1 MATTRARPEFA
12 SAWWWVALYVL
23 SGYLSYRLGAVDDS
37 IDYIWLPTGVTVG
50 AFMLRPVRDWPL
62 LGGLFLLAQWLLGG
76 FELGR
81 WLDALLYAVD
91 DVGAAALAV
100 WLIQRTGFA
109 LEGLYFLRSVIFAGL
124 LAGVVAALGDAA
136 WLSLRGGHATLGAV
150 AIGAASSFVGVLL
163 VTPVLA
169 SWSRFRAHRSGD
181 HERFDL
187 WLGIACFV
195 LMVVSAT
202 LVFSESAARIDDIGI
217 LFSLTYIPL
226 FLTVVV
232 TILLGGRSGSVS
244 MLVLALIAIGLTAQ
258 DDGPFAWLD
267 DHHGHS
273 LLEVQFYL
281 AIASLLVLTVST
293 LKTNRERV
301 HEQAA
306 RQQNNVA
313 LALAGAGQL
322 AYVLDP
328 QSGQLEWTGELGRV
342 FGAGIAAGQVASLP
356 LLLERLHPDDRAA
369 LRESWSAEQ
378 AQDTRAPLRLRVIQP
393 DGGTLAIVDH
403 GSALRDASAEV
414 AVFAGVWLLG
424 DRAN

>member
-195 LMVVSAT
+195 LMVVSAA
-202 LVFSESAARIDDIGI
+202 LVTRAGEAINRNGRQLAHMVDDLLDSGAI
-217 LFSLTYIPL
+217 
-226 FLTVVV
+226 V
-232 TILLGGRSGSVS
+232 TGKLSVLPRPVDLG
-244 MLVLALIAIGLTAQ
+244 
-258 DDGPFAWLD
+258 
-267 DHHGHS
+267 
-273 LLEVQFYL
+273 
-281 AIASLLVLTVST
+281 
-293 LKTNRERV
+293 
-301 HEQAA
+301 
-306 RQQNNVA
+306 
-313 LALAGAGQL
+313 ALAG
-322 AYVLDP
+322 
-328 QSGQLEWTGELGRV
+328 
-342 FGAGIAAGQVASLP
+342 I
-356 LLLERLHPDDRAA
+356 
-369 LRESWSAEQ
+369 
-378 AQDTRAPLRLRVIQP
+378 VIE
-393 DGGTLAIVDH
+393 DMRG
-403 GSALRDASAEV
+403 
-414 AVFAGVWLLG
+414 
-424 DRAN
+424 

>member
-37 IDYIWLPTGVTVG
+37 TNYIWLPTGVTVG

-124 LAGVVAALGDAA
+124 LAGAVAALGDAA

-150 AIGAASSFVGVLL
+150 AIGAAASFVGVLL

-195 LMVVSAT
+195 LMVASAT
-202 LVFSESAARIDDIGI
+202 LVFSESAARIEDIGI

-313 LALAGAGQL
+313 LALAGARLRARPAIG
-322 AYVLDP
+322 AARMDRRARPRVRR
-328 QSGQLEWTGELGRV
+328 GHRRRAGGEPAAAARAPASRRSRGPARELVRRA
-342 FGAGIAAGQVASLP
+342 GAGHARALAAARDPARRRHAGDRRSRQ
-356 LLLERLHPDDRAA
+356 RAA
-369 LRESWSAEQ
+369 RCQ
-378 AQDTRAPLRLRVIQP
+378 RRGGGVRRRLAAR
-393 DGGTLAIVDH
+393 
-403 GSALRDASAEV
+403 GSR
-414 AVFAGVWLLG
+414 
-424 DRAN
+424 